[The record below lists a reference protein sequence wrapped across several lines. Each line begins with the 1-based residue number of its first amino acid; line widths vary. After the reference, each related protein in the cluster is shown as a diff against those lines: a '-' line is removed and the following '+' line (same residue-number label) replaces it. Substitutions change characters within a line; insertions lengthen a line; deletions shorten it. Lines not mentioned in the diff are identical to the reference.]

1 MAEFGNFI
9 IYIIMAGTLI
19 GALASIVKPEGELG
33 REFVNGIHAIG
44 PVFLARA
51 GIMAAIPI
59 ISYLIMYSIGPFFS
73 ALGSDASI
81 AALAVIAVDMGG
93 YQLADAIAA
102 NRDMWIVAMLVGY
115 TSGASIVYL
124 IPVGLIMLNRDDHK
138 YLALGAMAG
147 LISIPFAVLIATVT
161 ITFNNLPV
169 RAIISTTSPAAHYLQ
184 LDFLQAL
191 RLLSPLFALC
201 FLLAL
206 GLKLRPAA
214 MVKGSDLRQGG
225 GRLYQAGV
233 GAVHHRAFH
242 RRV

>member
-44 PVFLARA
+44 PVFLAQA

-93 YQLADAIAA
+93 L
-102 NRDMWIVAMLVGY
+102 
-115 TSGASIVYL
+115 S
-124 IPVGLIMLNRDDHK
+124 
-138 YLALGAMAG
+138 AG
-147 LISIPFAVLIATVT
+147 
-161 ITFNNLPV
+161 
-169 RAIISTTSPAAHYLQ
+169 R
-184 LDFLQAL
+184 
-191 RLLSPLFALC
+191 R
-201 FLLAL
+201 
-206 GLKLRPAA
+206 
-214 MVKGSDLRQGG
+214 
-225 GRLYQAGV
+225 
-233 GAVHHRAFH
+233 H
-242 RRV
+242 RRQPRHVDRRHAGGLHLRRQHRVPDPRRAYHAEPRRP